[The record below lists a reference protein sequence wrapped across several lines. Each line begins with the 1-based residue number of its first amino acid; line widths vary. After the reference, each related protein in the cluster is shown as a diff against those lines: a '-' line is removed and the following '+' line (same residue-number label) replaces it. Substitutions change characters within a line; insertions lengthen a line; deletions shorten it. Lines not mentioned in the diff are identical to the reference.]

1 MKKILEQLLS
11 DITYGVK
18 AGIRKSNMEY
28 KKQVQE
34 NLRNSITYA
43 QQEMVNDLFLVFN
56 NGNYGALKPVGSFQN
71 IRPDGWFARGDV
83 IMFRYRLLK
92 DSCGRV
98 SSAVLDSIRDN
109 MNADLRLVQNT
120 LFCTYGMDTYTL
132 YPYLANGIKVLHTID
147 TDAEII
153 VVCTAKVNLWSY

>member
-1 MKKILEQLLS
+1 MKKTLEQLLS
-11 DITYGVK
+11 NITYGVK
-18 AGIRKSNMEY
+18 AGISKSNQEA
-28 KKQVQE
+28 KKQMQE

-43 QQEMVNDLFLVFN
+43 QEDMINDLFLVFN
-56 NGNYGALKPVGSFQN
+56 NGNYGALKPIGSYQN
-71 IRPDGWFARGDV
+71 IRSDGWNVRNDV
-83 IMFRYRLLK
+83 ILFRYRLLK

-132 YPYLANGIKVLHTID
+132 YPYLANGITVLHTID

-153 VVCTAKVNLWSY
+153 IVCTVKLNLWSH